1 MVGGYLPVRSS
12 TFEDPEF
19 KAYSETQPA
28 IAIGAEQMNMPSNQ
42 TIDITG
48 GYINTAI
55 NDLVDNVLMNDM
67 DVEEALEIAY
77 EEGQQAL
84 DDYWES
90 VEE

>member
-1 MVGGYLPVRSS
+1 
-12 TFEDPEF
+12 
-19 KAYSETQPA
+19 
-28 IAIGAEQMNMPSNQ
+28 MPSNQ